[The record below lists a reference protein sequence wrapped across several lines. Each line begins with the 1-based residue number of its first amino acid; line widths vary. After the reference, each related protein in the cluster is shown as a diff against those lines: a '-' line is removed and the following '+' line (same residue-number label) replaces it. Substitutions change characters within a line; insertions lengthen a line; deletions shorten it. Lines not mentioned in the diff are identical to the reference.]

1 MTKESLEIMELKFP
15 KLNHFWLDSGV
26 LGFYRIA
33 RDVVDMESV
42 NIKASISSD
51 GVSLAGTSSDL
62 QSFMDTCY
70 WSLLGKHYNR
80 SNKNQRERNDGFFY
94 DTKTD
99 SFKRFDKVESTPIA
113 KLLRPKYA
121 QPIDQKNSIKYDD
134 KKTYKL
140 PFEYADLQVKLD
152 IFLKEIEDREGKK
165 LPPTG
170 GTLLVNAGNAYQP
183 SVKISLKKHT
193 RSKGVCF
200 LCGDSNSDLVESSGV
215 FPFLTGPDGVFSFN
229 PSAGKPQEVCWKCN
243 YVSKFVPVNG
253 FCLSNKGSLLLFFP
267 YSSDLQKMN
276 DVYGALHAAEYEDP
290 YLMRNFEHPLGG
302 YFQKPFELTFAF
314 LYTLYRN
321 VFARKINND
330 DSEKEEYEL
339 DFEKL
344 YEITISKAPLEF
356 IVLHTDALGKT
367 QMGKMVWPFQDSV
380 YFFRLLNRLEK
391 EGVNIKEVM
400 QKLVDYEQSKNE
412 NKSLIRNRI
421 CERILRKQS
430 TLDLIEQHLFH
441 ICKSKDAYIAPVF
454 DFVLNYETI
463 LKEGGNGMEQVGVDA
478 AVKLGKRIGASIAN
492 AQNGKK
498 GDLFALRKARKIED
512 FLNEVNRVQ
521 FKYNVSVPTEIYE
534 GYLNRETFAEF
545 KQFCMIAALN
555 TFNGVKYH
563 TEKEGQKS

>member
-1 MTKESLEIMELKFP
+1 MTKAGQDAMELRFP

-26 LGFYRIA
+26 LGLYKIVKEIDAGKF
-33 RDVVDMESV
+33 DVAALINCDGIVLSGLPD
-42 NIKASISSD
+42 NIKA
-51 GVSLAGTSSDL
+51 
-62 QSFMDTCY
+62 
-70 WSLLGKHYNR
+70 LLEESYQILLKHYY
-80 SNKNQRERNDGFFY
+80 NKSTQKQIQENSGFYY
-94 DTKTD
+94 DSAKDAFVRFPKVKSMGIAGLIFSKAPRPTTD
-99 SFKRFDKVESTPIA
+99 KG
-113 KLLRPKYA
+113 
-121 QPIDQKNSIKYDD
+121 IKFED
-134 KKTYKL
+134 KKNALLPSTHSHLQEKL
-140 PFEYADLQVKLD
+140 ND
-152 IFLKEIEDREGKK
+152 FLK
-165 LPPTG
+165 LTG
-170 GTLLVNAGNAYQP
+170 LTVTTSELLVDGPNAIQP
-183 SVKISLKKHT
+183 LVDICVKPAKV
-193 RSKGVCF
+193 KGSCF
-200 LCGDSNSDLVESSGV
+200 LCGELSHSLSEIGGTV
-215 FPFLTGPDGVFSFN
+215 FPFISGSSGALGFN
-229 PSAGKPQEVCWKCN
+229 TYAGSPEKVCWKCD
-243 YVSKFVPVNG
+243 YISKFVPVNG
-253 FCLSNKGSLLLFFP
+253 FYVCHDKGFQIFFP
-267 YSSDLQKMN
+267 YSGDLHKIN

-290 YLMRNFEHPLGG
+290 HLMRNFDHPLGG

-314 LYTLYRN
+314 LYTLY
-321 VFARKINND
+321 VKVLTRKVND
-330 DSEKEEYEL
+330 DLKKDEHEL

-344 YEITISKAPLEF
+344 FEITLSKAPLEF
-356 IVLHTDALGKT
+356 IVMHTEALGET